1 MDVIP
6 RMVNFCFIMVFRS
19 LIGSVIESWWCCFA
33 VYEKEQGVCTLSKR
47 NRNGFETVTFELVY
61 ITMNLT
67 NLLEF
72 VSTLRAKSYD
82 FNAIGFCLLYF
93 SNLTWPLQNLEA
105 LSSTPVF
112 AKQVYEKF
120 ARSSVKSFLKYSK

>member
-1 MDVIP
+1 M
-6 RMVNFCFIMVFRS
+6 FFRS
-19 LIGSVIESWWCCFA
+19 LTDSVIESWWCCFA

-47 NRNGFETVTFELVY
+47 NRNGCETVTFELVY

-72 VSTLRAKSYD
+72 ASPLRAKSYN
-82 FNAIGFCLLYF
+82 FNAISFCMLYF